1 MNRRTA
7 GRNTEKHMQ
16 TVDLS
21 QEDIHTYL
29 ARHQRKELLRFL
41 TCGSVD
47 DGKSTLIGRLLH
59 DTKMIYEDQLAA
71 VKRDSEK
78 VGTTG
83 AGEIDLALLTDG
95 LKAEREQGITIDVA
109 YRYFS
114 TDRRK
119 FIIADTPGH
128 EQYTRNMATG
138 ASTCQLAIILIDA
151 RHGVQTQTR
160 RHSFIVSLLGIKHV
174 VVAINKMDLVGYDR
188 AVFERIKDDYTGFV
202 AKLDLRDITFLPM
215 SALKGDNVVTKSD
228 AMPWYHG
235 PPLLD
240 HLETVHI
247 ASDRNLTDLRFPVQ
261 YVLRPNLDFRGFAG
275 TVASG
280 IVRRGDEVVV
290 LPSGKRSRVKSIVT
304 YDGELDE
311 AFAPQAVTLT
321 LTDEVDVSRGD
332 MLVRPDNLPAVSGQV
347 EAMVV
352 WMAEQPFVPGRQ
364 YTLKQTTRQV
374 TAEIATLRYGVDVN
388 TLEQRAIARLNLN
401 EVGHVQLSLTQPI
414 CCDPYRRNAAT
425 GAFILIDRLTNNTV
439 GAGMIL
445 EAGAGRGPGD
455 VWGQG
460 PVAKL
465 KARESLVTAEERAK
479 RFGQAPVTVMLVGL
493 TGSGKSRIA
502 YGLERRLWDMGRA
515 VTVLYGQNMRQGLNR
530 DLGFTADDR
539 SENLRRSA
547 EVAKLL
553 NDAGLITI
561 GAFVAPHESVREK
574 ARQVIGT
581 DRYLEVYCTA
591 PMDVLR
597 SRDTSGAYKM
607 ADEGKIAQMP
617 GVTAAFEEPARPDLT
632 LPTDQLSVDECVRR
646 VVELMA
652 ARGYLP

>member
-1 MNRRTA
+1 
-7 GRNTEKHMQ
+7 MQ
-16 TVDLS
+16 TADLTH
-21 QEDIHTYL
+21 EDIHTYL
-29 ARHQRKELLRFL
+29 ARHQRKELLRLL

-138 ASTCQLAIILIDA
+138 ASTCQLAVILIDA

-160 RHSFIVSLLGIKHV
+160 RHSYIVSLLGIRHV
-174 VVAINKMDLVGYDR
+174 VVAINKMDLVGYSQD
-188 AVFERIKDDYTGFV
+188 VFERIKDDYTGFV
-202 AKLDLRDITFLPM
+202 AKLGLPDITFIPM
-215 SALKGDNVVTKSD
+215 SALKGDNVASKSD
-228 AMPWYHG
+228 TMPWYHG
-235 PPLLD
+235 PALLD

-261 YVLRPNLDFRGFAG
+261 YVIRPNLDFRGFAG

-280 IVRRGDEVVV
+280 ILRVGDEVLA

-304 YDGELDE
+304 YDGELQE
-311 AFAPQAVTLT
+311 AFAPQAVTVT

-332 MLVRPDNLPAVSGQV
+332 MLVHPDNPPHVSSQV

-352 WMAEQPFVPGRQ
+352 WMAEQPLVPGRT
-364 YTLKQTTRQV
+364 YLLKHTTRQV
-374 TAEIATLRYGVDVN
+374 TAEVAAFRHGVDVN
-388 TLEQRAIARLNLN
+388 TLEHRAVSRLGLN
-401 EVGHVQLSLTQPI
+401 EVGQVQLSLTRPLA
-414 CCDPYRRNAAT
+414 CDPYRANAAT
-425 GAFILIDRLTNNTV
+425 GAFILIDRLSNNTV

-445 EAGAGRGPGD
+445 EAGAVRHAE
-455 VWGQG
+455 
-460 PVAKL
+460 PVVTAKG
-465 KARESLVTAEERAK
+465 RESLITPAEREA
-479 RFGQAPVTVMLVGL
+479 RFGQKPVTVLLVGL

-502 YGLERRLWDMGRA
+502 YALERRLWDEGRA

-547 EVAKLL
+547 EVAKLM
-553 NDAGLITI
+553 NDAGVITVA
-561 GAFVAPHESVREK
+561 AFVAPHQAVREK
-574 ARQVIGT
+574 AKELIGR
-581 DRYLEVYCTA
+581 DRVLEVYCTA

-597 SRDTSGAYKM
+597 ARDASGAYRL

-617 GVTAAFEEPARPDLT
+617 GVTAAFEEPAAPDLV
-632 LPTDQLSVDECVRR
+632 LATDQVSVEESVARI
-646 VVELMA
+646 VGLMRA
-652 ARGYLP
+652 KGVLPAT

>member
-1 MNRRTA
+1 
-7 GRNTEKHMQ
+7 MQ
-16 TVDLS
+16 AVDLS

-29 ARHQRKELLRFL
+29 TRHQKKELLRFL

-59 DTKMIYEDQLAA
+59 DTRMIYEDQLAA

-160 RHSFIVSLLGIKHV
+160 RHSFIVSLLGIRHV
-174 VVAINKMDLVGYDR
+174 VVAVNKMDLVGYSRD
-188 AVFERIKDDYTGFV
+188 VFERIKDEYTGFV
-202 AKLDLRDITFLPM
+202 AKLDLRDVTFIPM
-215 SALKGDNVVTKSD
+215 SALTGDNVVSRSG
-228 AMPWYHG
+228 AMPWYSG

-240 HLETVHI
+240 QLETVHI

-261 YVLRPNLDFRGFAG
+261 YVIRPNPDFRGFAG

-280 IVRRGDEVVV
+280 ILRNGDEVMV
-290 LPSGKRSRVKSIVT
+290 LPSGKRSRVKTIVT
-304 YDGELDE
+304 HDGEPDE
-311 AFAPQAVTLT
+311 AFAPQAVTVT
-321 LTDEVDVSRGD
+321 LADEVDVSRGD
-332 MLVRPDNLPAVSGQV
+332 MLVRPDNPPHVSSQI

-352 WMAEQPFVPGRQ
+352 WMAEQPFVPGRT
-364 YTLKQTTRQV
+364 YTLKHTTRQV
-374 TAEIATLRYGVDVN
+374 AAEVASFRYAVDVN
-388 TLEQRAIARLNLN
+388 TLEHRAVARLGLN
-401 EVGHVQLSLTQPI
+401 EVGHVQLSLTQPLA
-414 CCDPYRRNAAT
+414 CDPYRVNPAT

-445 EAGAGRGPGD
+445 EAGTPRQAEG
-455 VWGQG
+455 VIT
-460 PVAKL
+460 A
-465 KARESLVTAEERAK
+465 KARESLIAPAERER
-479 RFGQAPVTVMLVGL
+479 RYGQRPVTVLLVGL

-502 YGLERRLWDMGRA
+502 YGLERRLWDEGRA

-547 EVAKLL
+547 EVAKLM
-553 NDAGLITI
+553 NDAGIITI
-561 GAFVAPHESVREK
+561 AAFVAPHEAVREK
-574 ARQVIGT
+574 AKQLLGR
-581 DRYLEVYCTA
+581 DRVLEVYCTA
-591 PMDVLR
+591 PMGVLR
-597 SRDTSGAYKM
+597 ARDQSGAYRL

-617 GVTAAFEEPARPDLT
+617 GVTAAFEEPNAPDLV
-632 LPTDQLSVDECVRR
+632 LQTDRISIDESVSRI
-646 VVELMA
+646 VELMKS
-652 ARGYLP
+652 RGYLR